1 MLESFRFPSLIWCVL
16 IGLYTAID
24 MSEIPERPSATALKW
39 LFSLLV
45 ISITVAI
52 ANLSGTAIRVGLKQS
67 HIATP
72 ATGLSLTFVK
82 VVIWGDRWA
91 RAPRRPRYFDHT
103 RTDRVGGRRPGRRS
117 GPTGYALELFC
128 GHPSADRTTDPRRRF
143 HQIGIRAGRDVED
156 VSWRTTRIRMPS
168 NDMVIL
174 PNSKSTQSVLVNYH
188 LPDPRRG
195 ISIGVSVPHHAD
207 PDMIERML
215 LDETLKAVGT
225 VPGLLAE
232 PAPSVRFIPGF
243 GESSLDFS
251 VNCHVGEFN
260 DHGLVQ
266 HELRKRI
273 LKRMKLEKIDIPFLN
288 GPFTYVRSRICLPR
302 NNKFHACAETS
313 CPRRDNMRPFSPG
326 QTNQAASKA
335 CLLSTRIGPLIAYI
349 PSALF
354 IRARESITDF
364 VPETFKTSS

>member
-1 MLESFRFPSLIWCVL
+1 MSPVTTNVLTAIAVFSAVTALAMGLRYLAIRALRRWDAATTSPFSQVMLESFRFPSLIWCVL

-82 VVIWGDRWA
+82 VVIWVTGGLVLLGGLGISITPVLTALGVGGLAVALALQDTLSNFFA
-91 RAPRRPRYFDHT
+91 GIHLLIEQPI
-103 RTDRVGGRRPGRRS
+103 RVGDFIKLES
-117 GPTGYALELFC
+117 GQEGY
-128 GHPSADRTTDPRRRF
+128 
-143 HQIGIRAGRDVED
+143 VED

-174 PNSKSTQSVLVNYH
+174 PNSKLTQSVLVNYH

-273 LKRMKLEKIDIPFLN
+273 LKRMKLEGIDIPFPQRTIHLRTE
-288 GPFTYVRSRICLPR
+288 PHLS
-302 NNKFHACAETS
+302 
-313 CPRRDNMRPFSPG
+313 SP
-326 QTNQAASKA
+326 
-335 CLLSTRIGPLIAYI
+335 
-349 PSALF
+349 
-354 IRARESITDF
+354 E
-364 VPETFKTSS
+364 

>member
-1 MLESFRFPSLIWCVL
+1 MSPVTTNVLTAIAVFSAVTALAMGLRYLAIRALRRWDAATTSTFSQVMLESFRFPSLIWCVL

-82 VVIWGDRWA
+82 VVIWVTGGLVLLGGLGISITPVLTALGVGGLAVALALQDTLSNFFA
-91 RAPRRPRYFDHT
+91 GIHLLIEQPI
-103 RTDRVGGRRPGRRS
+103 RVGDFIKLES
-117 GPTGYALELFC
+117 GQEGY
-128 GHPSADRTTDPRRRF
+128 
-143 HQIGIRAGRDVED
+143 VED

-174 PNSKSTQSVLVNYH
+174 PNSKLTQSVLVNYH

-273 LKRMKLEKIDIPFLN
+273 LKRMKLEKIDIPFPQRTIHLRTE
-288 GPFTYVRSRICLPR
+288 P
-302 NNKFHACAETS
+302 H
-313 CPRRDNMRPFSPG
+313 
-326 QTNQAASKA
+326 
-335 CLLSTRIGPLIAYI
+335 LS
-349 PSALF
+349 
-354 IRARESITDF
+354 
-364 VPETFKTSS
+364 SSE

>member
-1 MLESFRFPSLIWCVL
+1 MSPVTTNVLTAIAVFSAVTALAMGLRYLAIRALRRWDAATTSPFSQVMLESFRFPSLIWCVL

-82 VVIWGDRWA
+82 VVICVPGGPVLLGGLGSSSTPVLTALGVGGLAVALALQDTLSNFFA
-91 RAPRRPRYFDHT
+91 GIHLLIEQPI
-103 RTDRVGGRRPGRRS
+103 RVGDFIKLES
-117 GPTGYALELFC
+117 GQEGY
-128 GHPSADRTTDPRRRF
+128 
-143 HQIGIRAGRDVED
+143 VED

-174 PNSKSTQSVLVNYH
+174 PNSKLTQSVLINYH

-273 LKRMKLEKIDIPFLN
+273 LKRMKLEKIDIPFPQRTIHLRTE
-288 GPFTYVRSRICLPR
+288 PHLS
-302 NNKFHACAETS
+302 
-313 CPRRDNMRPFSPG
+313 SP
-326 QTNQAASKA
+326 
-335 CLLSTRIGPLIAYI
+335 
-349 PSALF
+349 
-354 IRARESITDF
+354 E
-364 VPETFKTSS
+364 